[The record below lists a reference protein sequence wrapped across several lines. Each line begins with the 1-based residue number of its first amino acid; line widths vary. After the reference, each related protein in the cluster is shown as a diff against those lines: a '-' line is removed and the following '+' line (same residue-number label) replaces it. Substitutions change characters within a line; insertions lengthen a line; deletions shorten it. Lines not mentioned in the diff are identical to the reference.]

1 MLFCKRRFS
10 SSWRESIVTI

>member
-10 SSWRESIVTI
+10 SNWRESIVTI